1 MFGFSSIFFPSGRN
15 LLLRSVEDK
24 EWKMHLACKFVLTSA
39 KLASGPGRKKLGGR
53 HVGCRE
59 EEEAEGGSCFR
70 RQEGE
75 KQLCKEQFLQVYYCL
90 RRSGPRGKKQAK
102 KFFFYFAGP
111 EGGRNRGDGEGI
123 ANERGASDE
132 MSGE

>member
-1 MFGFSSIFFPSGRN
+1 
-15 LLLRSVEDK
+15 
-24 EWKMHLACKFVLTSA
+24 MHLACKFVLTSA

-59 EEEAEGGSCFR
+59 DEEAEGGSCFR

-90 RRSGPRGKKQAK
+90 RRRPKGEEASKEKV
-102 KFFFYFAGP
+102 FYFAGP

-123 ANERGASDE
+123 TNERGANDE